1 MIVLMMVPSVNHP
14 DKQGMN
20 YTVVFTFGILAMA
33 LSGFYLFMH
42 KYFKGPRS
50 NLSDQ
55 EYLEAVGEDAG
66 IDAIL
71 SSENKSE

>member
-1 MIVLMMVPSVNHP
+1 
-14 DKQGMN
+14 
-20 YTVVFTFGILAMA
+20 
-33 LSGFYLFMH
+33 
-42 KYFKGPRS
+42 
-50 NLSDQ
+50 LSDQ